1 MVISLP
7 KSVIVGD
14 ATSEFAESDEQ
25 KDVSEGFGERAGG
38 DVGGVMSESA
48 MDLTSTIEVG

>member
-1 MVISLP
+1 VVISLP

-38 DVGGVMSESA
+38 DVGGDMSESA